1 MPEPVVIGDA
11 TLYCGD
17 CLEILPML
25 GPVDA
30 VVTDPPYGM
39 ANDVD
44 SSRFSGGSDPM
55 RRGQGGGRFREMI
68 AGDNGPFN
76 PSPFLAFENVIMWGA
91 NHYAARLPV
100 GTTLV
105 WIKRNDKAYGTF
117 LSDAEIGFQKG
128 GCGVYCFR
136 DLSMK
141 AEERDRRHP
150 NQKPLPLMR
159 WCVSRF
165 PDAETILDP
174 FMGSGTTGVACARL
188 GRKFTGIEIEEKYFT
203 IACERIKREYDQL
216 KLFPPEEKRKAKQL
230 DLLAA
235 VEPTP

>member
-1 MPEPVVIGDA
+1 LRVEHIGDA
-11 TLYCGD
+11 TLYLGD
-17 CLEILPML
+17 CLEILPTL
-25 GPVDA
+25 GKVDA

-44 SSRFSGGSDPM
+44 SRRFTGGNVGH
-55 RRGQGGGRFREMI
+55 RRGAGGGRFREMI
-68 AGDNGPFN
+68 AGDDAPFN
-76 PSPFLAFENVIMWGA
+76 PSPFLAFDNVIMWGT

-105 WIKRNDKAYGTF
+105 WIKRNDEAYGTF

-141 AEERDRRHP
+141 AEERERKHP

-159 WCVSRF
+159 WCISRF
-165 PDAETILDP
+165 PDAQIIFDP
-174 FMGSGTTGVACARL
+174 FMGSGTTGVACVSL
-188 GRKFTGIEIEEKYFT
+188 GRKFIGIEIEEKYFD
-203 IACERIKREYDQL
+203 IACRRIADAYKQPR
-216 KLFPPEEKRKAKQL
+216 LFPDPKPQPVAQ
-230 DLLAA
+230 DLPL
-235 VEPTP
+235 